1 MGFGRG
7 GSVCRIQRSGALPAK
22 GSASIRVSCRDI
34 RHWPSLPQW
43 GSLLY
48 ISFGASVLGFTFWN
62 MAIDRIG
69 PVRAGVLYYSVPLF
83 SSVEAA
89 FLLGESVTPP
99 QICGGALIIGGILFS
114 SFSSPRQR
122 RN

>member
-1 MGFGRG
+1 M
-7 GSVCRIQRSGALPAK
+7 
-22 GSASIRVSCRDI
+22 
-34 RHWPSLPQW
+34 

-48 ISFGASVLGFTFWN
+48 ISLGASVLGFTFWN

-99 QICGGALIIGGILFS
+99 RSAAERLS
-114 SFSSPRQR
+114 SAASFFQLLLPRQR